1 MRNTLALAMC
11 LLLFACSDDKKIV
24 IPENV
29 LTQEE
34 MAKVMTEVHLLEASM
49 NLNISSAIAK
59 DGPPDLKET
68 TLELLKE
75 EGVSREKYETSFLF
89 YTEHP
94 DLLSDIY
101 QLVLNNLSQ
110 LQAKV
115 ANEKD
120 TTQTVADSIKNPL
133 KDSLNKP

>member
-1 MRNTLALAMC
+1 MRNTLVLVMC
-11 LLLFACSDDKKIV
+11 LVLFACSDDKKIV

-29 LTQEE
+29 LSQEE
-34 MAKVMTEVHLLEASM
+34 MASVMTEVHLLEASM
-49 NLNISSAIAK
+49 SMNISTAITK
-59 DGPPDLKET
+59 DGPPDLKQT
-68 TLELLKE
+68 TLELLKKK
-75 EGVSREKYETSFLF
+75 GVSKGKYETSFLF

-94 DLLSDIY
+94 DLLSDVY

-120 TTQTVADSIKNPL
+120 STQTVADSIKNPL
-133 KDSLNKP
+133 KDSIKKP

>member
-1 MRNTLALAMC
+1 MRNTLVLVMC
-11 LLLFACSDDKKIV
+11 LVLFACSDDKKIV

-29 LTQEE
+29 LSQEE
-34 MAKVMTEVHLLEASM
+34 MASVMTEVHLLEASM
-49 NLNISSAIAK
+49 SMNISTAITK
-59 DGPPDLKET
+59 DGPPDLKQT
-68 TLELLKE
+68 TLELLKKK
-75 EGVSREKYETSFLF
+75 GVSKEKYETSFLF

-94 DLLSDIY
+94 DLLSDVY

-120 TTQTVADSIKNPL
+120 STQTVADSIKNPL
-133 KDSLNKP
+133 KDSIKKP